1 MTDTP
6 VSRSLNTTFSE
17 LTGQPTPP
25 VFRVPVPTSAAL
37 VTKTTK
43 TILSFVASS
52 EPPPTIT
59 PTLEASATATDVA
72 PLPIVT
78 PPESQATPVTK
89 QTQTTSPSLPATEG
103 QTTQSLGSEDDAAQ
117 F

>member
-1 MTDTP
+1 MGFTPTQTSSALVTDTL
-6 VSRSLNTTFSE
+6 VSRSRSATFSE
-17 LTGQPTPP
+17 LIGQPTPP

-59 PTLEASATATDVA
+59 PTLEASAIATEADMV
-72 PLPIVT
+72 PLPTVT
-78 PPESQATPVTK
+78 PPESQATPVTE
-89 QTQTTSPSLPATEG
+89 QT
-103 QTTQSLGSEDDAAQ
+103 
-117 F
+117 